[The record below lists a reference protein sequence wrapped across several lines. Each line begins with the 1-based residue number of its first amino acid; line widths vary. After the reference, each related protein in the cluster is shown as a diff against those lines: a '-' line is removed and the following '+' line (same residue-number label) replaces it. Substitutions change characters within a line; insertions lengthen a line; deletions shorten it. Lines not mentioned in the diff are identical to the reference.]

1 MGGNLWY
8 KVSSKIEGQAV
19 FWLAI
24 KQAWFY
30 YTSTGD
36 MDSMYSGTAKEAAAT
51 TAERAK
57 Y

>member
-1 MGGNLWY
+1 MHLWY

-36 MDSMYSGTAKEAAAT
+36 MDSMYSGTAKEAT
-51 TAERAK
+51 VTIAERAK